1 MEQKIT
7 KLLHGALND
16 LSMGTDQHDR
26 KAQQKI
32 EMSLSILK
40 GHEEGLKYN

>member
-1 MEQKIT
+1 MNDKIT
-7 KLLHGALND
+7 KLLNGALHD

-40 GHEEGLKYN
+40 GQEEGLKYN